1 MFETL
6 IAIHIFQRFFGIIRQ
21 SSGADDHP
29 TPNQFLYVYRLLS
42 VSNLVKPGKRMNV
55 ESKPVDILL
64 TIQKLQQQPTPFIP
78 QIEILIDEILSQ
90 DSYDQSDVAEHA
102 YNVISPEQCITFYL
116 GGYVTQKLSK
126 FTLCPACTAKLTD
139 DSKQIFKQTLFSESK
154 LVELKMRGGLKLPSS
169 SLTFLIRLLE
179 ECFQKFSEKP
189 NTNMFSDILN
199 AALNS
204 DKLSFAGIGCE
215 EHRTSL
221 TARCIYF
228 YITMRLHFFKKSVNR
243 NRASR
248 QTKQKLSKVSKLT

>member
-1 MFETL
+1 MFETVI

-64 TIQKLQQQPTPFIP
+64 TIQKLQQQPTPFVP

-102 YNVISPEQCITFYL
+102 YNVSSPEQCITFYL
-116 GGYVTQKLSK
+116 GGYVAHKLSK
-126 FTLCPACTAKLTD
+126 FTSCPACTAKLTN
-139 DSKQIFKQTLFSESK
+139 SSNKSSESK
-154 LVELKMRGGLKLPSS
+154 LVELKTRGGLKLPSS

-204 DKLSFAGIGCE
+204 DKLSCW
-215 EHRTSL
+215 HWVWRTPYFINGAL
-221 TARCIYF
+221 YLFLHYNETALFQEVR
-228 YITMRLHFFKKSVNR
+228 
-243 NRASR
+243 
-248 QTKQKLSKVSKLT
+248 